1 MTENVENE
9 LELIE
14 IDHPLKPQKVLTKNL
29 YNKYDVLASL
39 AFAILDKDIEQSIFW
54 VCELFESGW
63 GEEVADYLWTMYEQ
77 MFDQNI
83 LLGKFLKKM
92 VPRFAEGPH
101 IVATMARNLA
111 DPSRKYSIAK
121 FMNPDPDMD
130 IQYKPFD
137 RTESKIFVQYKCRKD
152 VEKYYPNDESR
163 RKNWTQNLKYASRK
177 DLREFFGYNEGNEE
191 NETESWQ
198 LHRDHWLYFASFA
211 PIWKS
216 RIDEHGGL
224 QNHETMDIEFA
235 YATKEDEFYH
245 KYCYD
250 LDEQSIEIQE
260 KVVAFQNK
268 KNEAQ
273 FTVEIFIEK
282 YGAGT
287 KYSYDLEKR
296 VKIIRKKRIN

>member
-39 AFAILDKDIEQSIFW
+39 TMAILDKDTEQSIFW
-54 VCELFESGW
+54 ACELYESGW
-63 GEEVADYLWTMYEQ
+63 GEEAADYLWTMYVQ

-92 VPRFAEGPH
+92 VPRIAEGSH

-121 FMNPDPDMD
+121 FMNPDPDLD

-137 RTESKIFVQYKCRKD
+137 RSESKIFVQFKD
-152 VEKYYPNDESR
+152 QDDIQKYYPCDDDPNP
-163 RKNWTQNLKYASRK
+163 RKQWTKNLKYASRK
-177 DLREFFGYNEGNEE
+177 DLREFFGYNEKSEKE
-191 NETESWQ
+191 FWQ
-198 LHRDHWLYFASFA
+198 LHRDHWLYFASES
-211 PIWKS
+211 PIWKT
-216 RIDEHGGL
+216 RIDEHAGL
-224 QNHETMDIEFA
+224 QNHETMDIEFKDA
-235 YATKEDEFYH
+235 IKEDEFYH

-250 LDEQSIEIQE
+250 LDEQSIEIHE
-260 KVVAFQNK
+260 KVIGIP
-268 KNEAQ
+268 NENRVP
-273 FTVEIFIEK
+273 FTVEMFIEK

-296 VKIIRKKRIN
+296 VKIIRKKIGMNK